1 MKLRDANLET
11 NEKNS
16 FTYPGSCILFSFYEN
31 TSRYFF
37 RRVLESV
44 RPQFL
49 SRNIAGLLVIYLF
62 NEDSAKST
70 FSMLSMQL
78 QVLLSTA
85 FVK

>member
-1 MKLRDANLET
+1 MPTWKLTRKTL
-11 NEKNS
+11 S
-16 FTYPGSCILFSFYEN
+16 HILVQVFCFYFM
-31 TSRYFF
+31 RIHHDYFF

-49 SRNIAGLLVIYLF
+49 ARNIAGLLVIYLF

-70 FSMLSMQL
+70 FSMLNMQL